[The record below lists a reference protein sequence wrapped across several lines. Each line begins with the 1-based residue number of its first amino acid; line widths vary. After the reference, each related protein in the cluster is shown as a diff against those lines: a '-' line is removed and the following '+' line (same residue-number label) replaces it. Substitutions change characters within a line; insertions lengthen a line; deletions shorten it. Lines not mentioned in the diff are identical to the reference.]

1 MKKLVLFAS
10 IIGCFVSNVN
20 AQINVD
26 PNSGNVAIKTT
37 ETPLSSLSIGDG
49 GASDFSL
56 YTTGAQNGMFC
67 KTTGNNY
74 NWGFA
79 GDFENYGT
87 NSNFI
92 VGLKG
97 SVFSTTYTD
106 RDSGRSFGLIGVGGY
121 ATSGWN
127 YGVFGRIMGAHNG
140 ASIYGTTDT
149 SENGTYIDGR
159 YAGYFNGNTKV
170 VGNITVTGSINGLVL
185 GQSANAITE
194 TRSLNSDAG
203 NISDKLSKLNAI
215 SYYKIEPKAA
225 KAIINYGDTAVTSS
239 KPTLIE
245 SQDLAKQH
253 FALSAESLEEI
264 YPDLVYTNDDG
275 SKSINYVEMIPLL
288 VQSINELKAEIKELK
303 SNTNGTT
310 NIDSTSNYSEPSLS
324 QNSPNP
330 FTTSS
335 QIKLYVP
342 DNIKNA
348 TICIYDL
355 SGKQIEKINIA
366 NRGEIQISLSS
377 SNLND
382 GMYLYS
388 LITDGKII
396 ATKRMII
403 TK

>member
-1 MKKLVLFAS
+1 M
-10 IIGCFVSNVN
+10 
-20 AQINVD
+20 
-26 PNSGNVAIKTT
+26 
-37 ETPLSSLSIGDG
+37 
-49 GASDFSL
+49 
-56 YTTGAQNGMFC
+56 Y
-67 KTTGNNY
+67 
-74 NWGFA
+74 
-79 GDFENYGT
+79 
-87 NSNFI
+87 
-92 VGLKG
+92 
-97 SVFSTTYTD
+97 
-106 RDSGRSFGLIGVGGY
+106 
-121 ATSGWN
+121 TSGWN

-203 NISDKLSKLNAI
+203 YISDKLSKLNAI

-225 KAIINYGDTAVTSS
+225 KAIINYGDTAITSS

-310 NIDSTSNYSEPSLS
+310 NIDNTSNYSEPSLS

-330 FTTSS
+330 FTTLS